1 MRNLF
6 LFVLI
11 LSTMQVFSQYTTNE
25 NQKQHYLSSKDAK
38 LSSITTN
45 EAMFYVKKTIK
56 KNSRDIYIVKDL
68 DLSDKKNT
76 HSTNSTI
83 TLIID
88 ENAICGLTDQCLN
101 YYLSAVLSVTFYCD
115 DNGINVVGDSWEGKG
130 LTSIKM
136 LSSYKQSV
144 EDAIN
149 CDPVGALKIK
159 VEN

>member
-56 KNSRDIYIVKDL
+56 KIV
-68 DLSDKKNT
+68 
-76 HSTNSTI
+76 
-83 TLIID
+83 
-88 ENAICGLTDQCLN
+88 E
-101 YYLSAVLSVTFYCD
+101 TF
-115 DNGINVVGDSWEGKG
+115 I
-130 LTSIKM
+130 L
-136 LSSYKQSV
+136 
-144 EDAIN
+144 
-149 CDPVGALKIK
+149 LKIST
-159 VEN
+159 